1 MRYLIISI
9 FFTIA
14 IFANTQY
21 TLSDKVIITGEQL
34 KESKDNY
41 LVDLG
46 FTVIAIPKDRVLER
60 KSSES
65 NVEEK
70 TKESIKDSIFF
81 ENSSLEKKTIKD
93 NVEILGH
100 SVVMVNTP
108 SGLGSGFII
117 HPDGYLITNFH
128 VIEGEK
134 NLKITMYVKKEKEF
148 EKTVFSKI
156 RIVSINPFYDL
167 ALLKIEDSE
176 KKLPF
181 LYLGDVD
188 SIKAGDTVFAIG
200 TPLGLERSVSQG
212 IISLTNRNYNGL
224 LYIQTTAPINPGNSG
239 GPLFNL
245 KGEVIGVTNMGY
257 MFSDGL
263 GFAIPINYLKHF
275 LLNRDA
281 FYYNEHNYNTGFRYL
296 EPPKRGQK

>member
-1 MRYLIISI
+1 MNYSI
-9 FFTIA
+9 FLIFLSIS

-21 TLSDKVIITGEQL
+21 TLPNKVTIVGEQL
-34 KESKDNY
+34 KESSDNY
-41 LVDLG
+41 IVDLG
-46 FTVIAIPKDRVLER
+46 FSIISIPKDKVLEQ
-60 KSSES
+60 KSIES
-65 NVEEK
+65 KVENMDIQK
-70 TKESIKDSIFF
+70 GSIFF
-81 ENSSLEKKTIKD
+81 ENSSLERKTIKD
-93 NVEILGH
+93 NVEGLGH

-117 HPDGYLITNFH
+117 HPDGYLVTNYH

-134 NLKITMYVKKEKEF
+134 NLKITMYVKKDKEF

-156 RIVSINPFYDL
+156 KIVSINPFYDL
-167 ALLKIEDSE
+167 ALLKIEDAE

-181 LYLGDVD
+181 VYLGDVN
-188 SIKAGDTVFAIG
+188 SVKAGDTVFAIG

-212 IISLTNRNYNGL
+212 IVSLTNRNYNGL

-263 GFAIPINYLKHF
+263 GFAIPIDYVKHF

-296 EPPKRGQK
+296 EPPKKGAK